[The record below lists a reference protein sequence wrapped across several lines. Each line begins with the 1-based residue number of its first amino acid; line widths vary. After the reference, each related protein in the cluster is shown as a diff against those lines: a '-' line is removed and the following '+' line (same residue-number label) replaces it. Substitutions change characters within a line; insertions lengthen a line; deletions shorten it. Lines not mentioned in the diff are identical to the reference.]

1 MPQTLTLD
9 DVAAY
14 GAAPSPAAAAPP
26 AKTLTLSQLA
36 DYGAPVDLRPRN
48 VGPSQPQS
56 AWKQFVSGATEE
68 QPDDSSHGFL
78 RSFYDTSLRPIVGMV
93 HDSYVRGDLGEHA
106 ASEILDSFKDQL
118 GNFAAHPD
126 IRNLPIIGTG
136 ATATAARM
144 QKQYDAGNYTGMIG
158 SAAGFLGQFA
168 APNLIKTPPGVADLP
183 KPIVDAATTAAA
195 KVRAALPDSVPTI
208 PASVTDAV
216 VVAPPL
222 AFKMRMVNRFAN
234 VANKLLGPSEADAA
248 AGSSAPLSGADLA
261 RQKAILETRALD
273 KTALVER
280 MRQSLADSDGIEKPP
295 AGTPA
300 PTPAAP
306 RPAAPTPDQYQASEA
321 DFQKSWDPGLPGTPS
336 PLARW
341 EPLDASPDARASLP
355 AELQTKVEELRRET
369 HTPEQLAAAQ
379 RLEDQIDEHAAFL
392 RGRAQDL
399 EWGNRARKADAIA
412 ASLFRSGVLEPT
424 DAQLAKT
431 SKELQFKD
439 VPSPDDADMIRDRLA
454 HAQTLQQAAEAARF
468 PDAAAVRRALDA
480 GETVPAAVLNDYPGL
495 MAKAKTAQVGQ

>member
-1 MPQTLTLD
+1 
-9 DVAAY
+9 
-14 GAAPSPAAAAPP
+14 
-26 AKTLTLSQLA
+26 
-36 DYGAPVDLRPRN
+36 
-48 VGPSQPQS
+48 
-56 AWKQFVSGATEE
+56 
-68 QPDDSSHGFL
+68 
-78 RSFYDTSLRPIVGMV
+78 
-93 HDSYVRGDLGEHA
+93 
-106 ASEILDSFKDQL
+106 
-118 GNFAAHPD
+118 
-126 IRNLPIIGTG
+126 
-136 ATATAARM
+136 
-144 QKQYDAGNYTGMIG
+144 
-158 SAAGFLGQFA
+158 
-168 APNLIKTPPGVADLP
+168 
-183 KPIVDAATTAAA
+183 
-195 KVRAALPDSVPTI
+195 
-208 PASVTDAV
+208 
-216 VVAPPL
+216 
-222 AFKMRMVNRFAN
+222 
-234 VANKLLGPSEADAA
+234 
-248 AGSSAPLSGADLA
+248 
-261 RQKAILETRALD
+261 
-273 KTALVER
+273 